1 MGVKVGLGTQ
11 RIVIT
16 GRLIWVDGD
25 VYVFSLQ
32 GPLFGNLS
40 RGWRVR
46 FQNG

>member
-32 GPLFGNLS
+32 APFLAIFHEVGA
-40 RGWRVR
+40 
-46 FQNG
+46 